1 MLKWIVGKLTY
12 ANVVA
17 SLALFL
23 ALSGGVVYAASGK
36 IGANKLKA
44 NSVTTGKIKRNAISA
59 GKIRP
64 NAVTGPKI
72 KAAAVDFS
80 KLAPGTNLVGTAS
93 GGPVP
98 ATNPVG
104 TNVPL
109 AGTVTFT
116 PNTGTVYFLSVEA
129 RGTDLARA
137 KTEPCEVRVVPLVN
151 GSRWDIAGG
160 ALALSAFEPTAD
172 EPTGLVPL
180 SSASGPI
187 GLTSPGISQTVSVK
201 VFGSAECAANSAVS
215 VGLAITQ
222 AK

>member
-1 MLKWIVGKLTY
+1 MLKRIVRKLSY

-23 ALSGGVVYAASGK
+23 ALTGGVVYAASGK

-64 NAVTGPKI
+64 NAVTNAKVKPGAI
-72 KAAAVDFS
+72 DFS
-80 KLAPGTNLVGTAS
+80 KLATGTSLVGTAG

-98 ATNPVG
+98 ANTA
-104 TNVPL
+104 TAAAVPL

-116 PNTGTVYFLSVEA
+116 PNAGTAYFLSVEA
-129 RGTDLARA
+129 KGNNLARA

-151 GSRWDIAGG
+151 GSRWDIANGV
-160 ALALSAFEPTAD
+160 LALSAFEPTPN
-172 EPTGLVPL
+172 EPTGLIPL
-180 SSASGPI
+180 SSATGPI
-187 GLTSPGISQTVSVK
+187 GLTSPGVAQTVGVK
-201 VFGSAECAANSAVS
+201 VIGSPECAANSTVS

>member
-1 MLKWIVGKLTY
+1 MLKRIVRKLTY

-23 ALSGGVVYAASGK
+23 ALSGGVVIAASGK

-64 NAVTGPKI
+64 NAVTGAKVKPGAI
-72 KAAAVDFS
+72 DFS
-80 KLAPGTNLVGTAS
+80 KLAAGTSLVGTAS

-98 ATNPVG
+98 ANG
-104 TNVPL
+104 SAAADVPL
-109 AGTVTFT
+109 SGTVTFT
-116 PNTGTVYFLSVEA
+116 PSAGTAYFLSVEA
-129 RGTDLARA
+129 KGNDLARA
-137 KTEPCEVRVVPLVN
+137 KTEPCDVGVVPLVN
-151 GSRWDIAGG
+151 GSRWDLAGG
-160 ALALSAFEPTAD
+160 ALTLRAIEPTPN
-172 EPTGLVPL
+172 EPTGLTPL

-187 GLTSPGISQTVSVK
+187 GLTSPGVAQTVSAK
-201 VFGSAECAANSAVS
+201 VFGSPECAANSTVS
-215 VGLAITQ
+215 VGIAITQ